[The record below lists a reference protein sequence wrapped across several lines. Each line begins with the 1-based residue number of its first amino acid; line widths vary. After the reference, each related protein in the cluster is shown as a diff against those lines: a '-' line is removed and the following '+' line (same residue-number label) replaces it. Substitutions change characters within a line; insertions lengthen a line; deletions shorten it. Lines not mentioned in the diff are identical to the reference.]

1 MLVIWCGASIEWRI
15 LRASRVGASDSDLA
29 VPRYV
34 ARSFGVHSHSRL
46 ERKSNGCGNVSV
58 FSVVSIWNT
67 LTPESTSTLPIR
79 QLLLCSSLRCWS
91 MKLWLAS
98 IVVGLWWWRRLR

>member
-1 MLVIWCGASIEWRI
+1 M
-15 LRASRVGASDSDLA
+15 
-29 VPRYV
+29 
-34 ARSFGVHSHSRL
+34 
-46 ERKSNGCGNVSV
+46 

-67 LTPESTSTLPIR
+67 FTPESTSTLPIR

-98 IVVGLWWWRRLR
+98 MVVGLWWWRRLR